1 MPEIMLPEGVEIPD
15 GSVPGD
21 TVEFLA
27 QVKLGEGGKAEIV
40 ALDGITI
47 PGYEEEKEE
56 AEEEGEMEEEEM
68 MPKPAPARRGFVDA
82 AMGGMA

>member
-1 MPEIMLPEGVEIPD
+1 MPSIMLPEGIEIPD

-27 QVKLGEGGKAEIV
+27 QVRLGEGGEAEIV

-47 PGYEEEKEE
+47 PGYEEEEAESEGEEEE
-56 AEEEGEMEEEEM
+56 AEEEM
-68 MPKPAPARRGFVDA
+68 MPKPAPSRRGFVDA

>member
-1 MPEIMLPEGVEIPD
+1 MPSIMLPEGIEIPD

-27 QVKLGEGGKAEIV
+27 QVKLGEGGKAKIV

-47 PGYEEEKEE
+47 PGYEEEEAESKGEEEE
-56 AEEEGEMEEEEM
+56 AEEEM
-68 MPKPAPARRGFVDA
+68 MPAQSPARRGFVQA